1 MTHALSPLGYRDDF
15 GHLKRCN
22 HVEPTASAAIRSVVL
37 AHFLASMVEDRA
49 IPLCRRNVPAR
60 LKRAPSSARKSSLL
74 RAKNLAVNSAYMT
87 LNLGSAPDKAAS
99 SAGGGGGR
107 EPILIAFI
115 GLPRPYKRF
124 SCFFFSR
131 RTTRAKVLSWRIS
144 NMCANDGDEKPRLF
158 RVSNFFAWLCILNL
172 VDMLLCGQG
181 EREPGPGVQLKR
193 GSSQL
198 QRALALL

>member
-1 MTHALSPLGYRDDF
+1 MSPLGYRDDF

-22 HVEPTASAAIRSVVL
+22 HVESTAWAAIRSVVL

-99 SAGGGGGR
+99 SAGSQPFIRFWRRGR
-107 EPILIAFI
+107 A
-115 GLPRPYKRF
+115 GRQSSYF
-124 SCFFFSR
+124 SYACLAATKDSPVFSFPEERLVLKCFLGEFRTCALTTATRNLGFSGFQIF
-131 RTTRAKVLSWRIS
+131 SP
-144 NMCANDGDEKPRLF
+144 G
-158 RVSNFFAWLCILNL
+158 FAY
-172 VDMLLCGQG
+172 
-181 EREPGPGVQLKR
+181 
-193 GSSQL
+193 
-198 QRALALL
+198 